1 MPLFDGMHYDQKWSL
16 WDTFPGFVRN
26 IRGYLITAGRAAGN
40 LVTAQNRRGNA
51 VTAQNRRGEIK
62 TSGG

>member
-26 IRGYLITAGRAAGN
+26 ITGNLIVSAHRMGN
-40 LVTAQNRRGNA
+40 LVSAKRRG
-51 VTAQNRRGEIK
+51 QNLISALRRRSNT